1 MTRELIT
8 SWSDYQ
14 AAADRLLAMACQQ
27 ISIYDEDLA
36 WIKLDSPANLERLQ
50 RILKDGRG
58 EALHIALRDAS
69 QLSQRH
75 PALLRLLTVYGHRAA
90 AQQTP
95 PHLAH
100 LRDSMI
106 LVDGKHALIRFDRDQ
121 ARSKLL
127 IDEAEELRPYVARF
141 AEIYAAGGEPVRTT
155 ALGL

>member
-8 SWSDYQ
+8 TWNDYQ
-14 AAADRLLAMACQQ
+14 AAADRLLAMACRR
-27 ISIYDEDLA
+27 IAIYDENLA
-36 WIKLDSPANLERLQ
+36 WLKLDSPANLEHLL
-50 RILKDGRG
+50 RILKTGQG

-69 QLSQRH
+69 PLAQRH
-75 PALLRLLTVYGHRAA
+75 PALVNLLTTYSHRAA
-90 AQQTP
+90 VQQTP
-95 PHLAH
+95 QHLAH

-141 AEIYAAGGEPVRTT
+141 EEILAAGGEPVRTT
-155 ALGL
+155 TLGL